1 MPHPDGRRHTLRDL
15 YHEDTHFDFMGRM
28 WRWAAISAVL
38 ILAGVVGFA
47 VRGGLN
53 LGIDF
58 TGGTAWQVAMADGSP
73 SSGAVRQRLAPLG
86 LADAKILVVGGD
98 SLRVQASELPRAEQ
112 ERVTRVLADYAG
124 VEVTQVSVSEVSPTW
139 GGTVSAK
146 ALQALVVFFVV
157 VAIYLSFRFE
167 WKMAI
172 AALAAVVHD
181 IFVTVGVYAVFG
193 FEVAPATVI
202 AFLTILGFS
211 LYDTVVV
218 FDRVDENTPLLATER
233 DLTYR
238 AMVNR
243 SLNQV
248 LVRSLNTSL
257 VAVLPVLAILVV
269 GSGLFG
275 AVSLRDFGIALLVG
289 LLIGTY
295 SSIFVA
301 TPLLALM
308 KEREPRYRAVRER
321 VASRAGRAAAAGVGG
336 AEAVVAAGGSPD
348 RESAR
353 EPARVPA
360 GAARPVGEGGAV
372 ITPRPRQQRGRKRR

>member
-1 MPHPDGRRHTLRDL
+1 
-15 YHEDTHFDFMGRM
+15 
-28 WRWAAISAVL
+28 VL
-38 ILAGVVGFA
+38 ILAGIVGFA
-47 VRGGLN
+47 ARGGLN

-58 TGGTAWQVAMADGSP
+58 TGGTAWQVTMADGSP

-139 GGTVSAK
+139 GSTVSTK

-157 VAIYLSFRFE
+157 VAAYLSFRFE
-167 WKMAI
+167 WKMAV

-238 AMVNR
+238 DMVNR

-321 VASRAGRAAAAGVGG
+321 VASRAGRVAVAGVGG
-336 AEAVVAAGGSPD
+336 AGAVAVGGGGPV
-348 RESAR
+348 R
-353 EPARVPA
+353 EPAGVPA

>member
-38 ILAGVVGFA
+38 ILAGIVGFA
-47 VRGGLN
+47 ARGGLN

-58 TGGTAWQVAMADGSP
+58 TGGTAWQVTMADGSP

-139 GGTVSAK
+139 GSTVSTK

-157 VAIYLSFRFE
+157 VAAYLSFRFE
-167 WKMAI
+167 WKMAV

-238 AMVNR
+238 DMVNR

-321 VASRAGRAAAAGVGG
+321 VASRAGRVAVAGVGG
-336 AEAVVAAGGSPD
+336 AGAVAVGGGGP
-348 RESAR
+348 ER
-353 EPARVPA
+353 EPAGVPA